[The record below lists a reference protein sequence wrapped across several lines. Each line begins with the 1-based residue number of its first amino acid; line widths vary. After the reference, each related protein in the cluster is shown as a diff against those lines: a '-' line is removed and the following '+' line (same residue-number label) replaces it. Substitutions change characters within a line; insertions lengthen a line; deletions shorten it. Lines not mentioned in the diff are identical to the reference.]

1 MVNLDF
7 LLIQRASFAGHY
19 SKLTDKFVMN
29 NAGVVTTP
37 FTFGIKAYDTFS
49 ATTTLEYLGAYR
61 DFSIGCEHSFSKKFK
76 VSVSGKSI
84 TENAQTSHFLTVFND
99 TMNDIYNN
107 RNNYRN
113 NITKGKTI
121 HNELETNIPSD
132 DTYENARV
140 TFKKKGFEVGLE
152 CVLKESGKGWNRN
165 YERTTVKG
173 SLEYYNV
180 EERVKYS
187 KSEDDLMLSDSAY
200 KTESIN
206 YNELNLG
213 LELAQVYDEGAFFIN
228 VSKNLLDRKG
238 GRIEVGIRGEVLV
251 PTPKNKRYKK
261 SYRPNNY
268 SNDNTYFN
276 AGIDTGY
283 KSVSVTPGKGND
295 KDINTPYA
303 SIYLKGKYKGFMVG
317 ASGSALPLP
326 IALYDEFI
334 EDNTRNESSL
344 LGGSNKPSCA
354 DVSGYAGYEYEGNN
368 GASVNARMQIGHVGD
383 MLVKN
388 TEVGVNQYEYEPGQ
402 EKHSV
407 LKYGVKAG
415 AKLPIANIGD
425 SQLRL
430 VGDIGYNK
438 AKCTTLHI
446 DEEGNSEV
454 YTNKY
459 NEAPLTVGAEWNKE
473 KWTVYANYTKD
484 LLTKNDT
491 NNGFKFGIKYD
502 IANTKK

>member
-1 MVNLDF
+1 MGNRDF
-7 LLIQRASFAGHY
+7 LLIPRVSFTGHY
-19 SKLTDKFVMN
+19 SKLTDKFAKGN
-29 NAGVVTTP
+29 SGWYTLPCTL
-37 FTFGIKAYDTFS
+37 GIKAYDTFS
-49 ATTTLEYLGAYR
+49 ATTTLDCTGAYG
-61 DFSIGCEHSFSKKFK
+61 DFSIGGEYSFSKKFN

-84 TENAQTSHFLTVFND
+84 TENGYTNNFNPLNFLFND
-99 TMNDIYNN
+99 
-107 RNNYRN
+107 RNNN
-113 NITKGKTI
+113 IPDITKGKTI

-132 DTYENARV
+132 DTFENARV
-140 TFKKKGFEVGLE
+140 TFKKIGGQVDLKY
-152 CVLKESGKGWNRN
+152 VLNESGNQWNGN
-165 YERTTVKG
+165 YAKTTFTG
-173 SLEYYNV
+173 TFGFYNV

-206 YNELNLG
+206 YNELKLG
-213 LELAQVYDEGAFFIN
+213 LELAQVYDGAEFFIN

-238 GRIEVGIRGEVLV
+238 VHYEFGMRNGGLI

-261 SYRPNNY
+261 SYRTNKY
-268 SNDNTYFN
+268 SNDNTYIN
-276 AGIDTGY
+276 AGIDIGY
-283 KSVSVTPGKGND
+283 KKESVTPGKGND

-303 SIYLKGKYKGFMVG
+303 SIYLEGKYKGFMVG

-326 IALYDEFI
+326 IALYDEFV

-402 EKHSV
+402 KKHS
-407 LKYGVKAG
+407 KFEYGFAAG